1 MKGGD
6 NMIKIVAKNFVKKE
20 NIDEVIKLSKELVDE
35 TIKEEGCISYEMYQD
50 VNDNSILTMIET
62 WENRDVLA
70 KHSKS
75 EHFQRIVP
83 MMSTHMEKPA
93 EMNIYTKIL

>member
-70 KHSKS
+70 KHSKIRTFFK
-75 EHFQRIVP
+75 E
-83 MMSTHMEKPA
+83 
-93 EMNIYTKIL
+93 